1 MLFGGLE
8 FLHFDL
14 PLHHLLLGHLG
25 FLANLLTHSA
35 LVLVAFFGVVFP
47 DEFEDGFGVVGGDG
61 RFDPLAFDD
70 NFDEEL
76 LVFAVA
82 VEGEP
87 VVEVF
92 AGDSPAVGD
101 SF

>member
-1 MLFGGLE
+1 MLFSGLE
-8 FLHFDL
+8 FLHLDL

-35 LVLVAFFGVVFP
+35 LVFVALFGVVFP

-82 VEGEP
+82 VEEEP